1 MIHVNVFLKGL
12 SKYLIVMP
20 LIQTT
25 HHTHTRPCYYTAVSM
40 SDRWCTLLLIVCS
53 FSPSSWFSLPI
64 ILLKDNLGF
73 NCQKIFFSQNSQ
85 NSLKCFLTKSSQAF
99 LFLSVSSGLNLVLHS
114 WTHLSGVFWTWF
126 DVVTESFL
134 SLSYSMHSLRL
145 F

>member
-12 SKYLIVMP
+12 SKYLIVMT
-20 LIQTT
+20 LIQTN
-25 HHTHTRPCYYTAVSM
+25 HHTHTCPCYYTAVSM
-40 SDRWCTLLLIVCS
+40 SGRWCTLLLIVCS
-53 FSPSSWFSLPI
+53 FSPSPWFSLPI

-73 NCQKIFFSQNSQ
+73 NCRKIFFSQNCAD
-85 NSLKCFLTKSSQAF
+85 SLKCFLTKSSQAF